1 MKNRFDWEVTLRS
14 SNNSFEVKIALY
26 IHCHNCRYL
35 LIRKNELREVLMERC
50 KM

>member
-14 SNNSFEVKIALY
+14 SNSFEIKIVLD

-35 LIRKNELREVLMERC
+35 LIRKNELREVLMECC